1 MNDCKET
8 STYEDLL
15 KIAEKRLLDAG
26 IVDAKPD
33 AWYLMEYVTGFSRA
47 FYFLNKDKNVPDE
60 DKQRYFQCV
69 DKRAS
74 HIPLQHITGVQE
86 FMGLE
91 FKVNEH
97 VLVPRQDTENLVEQ
111 ALPYVKGKKVLDMC
125 TGSGCIAVSVKV
137 IGGAKLCDAADISEE
152 ALRVAGYNA
161 KLNKADINFIRSNM
175 FDDIKEFYDVILSNP
190 PYIRPDVIKGL
201 MPEVRDHEPV
211 IALDGGEDGLDF
223 YRILA
228 EESKEHLEKE
238 GIVMM
243 EIGFDQG
250 KQVKKLFEDAGYKD
264 VKVIKDY
271 SKNDRIVTAHV

>member
-1 MNDCKET
+1 
-8 STYEDLL
+8 
-15 KIAEKRLLDAG
+15 
-26 IVDAKPD
+26 
-33 AWYLMEYVTGFSRA
+33 
-47 FYFLNKDKNVPDE
+47 
-60 DKQRYFQCV
+60 
-69 DKRAS
+69 
-74 HIPLQHITGVQE
+74 
-86 FMGLE
+86 MGLE

-152 ALRVAGYNA
+152 ALKAACYNA
-161 KLNKADINFIRSNM
+161 EKNNADIHFIRSNM
-175 FDDIKEFYDVILSNP
+175 FENINGSYDVILSNP

-211 IALDGGEDGLDF
+211 IALDGGEDGLFF

-228 EESKEHLEKE
+228 EKSGGHLEKE

-250 KQVKKLFEDAGYKD
+250 IQVKMLFEDAGFKD
-264 VKVIKDY
+264 VKVI
-271 SKNDRIVTAHV
+271 